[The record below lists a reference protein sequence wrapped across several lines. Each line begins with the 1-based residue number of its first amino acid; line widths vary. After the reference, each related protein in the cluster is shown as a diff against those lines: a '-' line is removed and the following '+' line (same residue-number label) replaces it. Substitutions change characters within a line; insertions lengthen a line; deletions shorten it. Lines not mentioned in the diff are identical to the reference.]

1 MCELFSNVNEQKR
14 IFPAAVLPEWKN
26 IKKTE
31 KQPVLVAKLK
41 F

>member
-26 IKKTE
+26 IKKAE
-31 KQPVLVAKLK
+31 KPVLVAKLK